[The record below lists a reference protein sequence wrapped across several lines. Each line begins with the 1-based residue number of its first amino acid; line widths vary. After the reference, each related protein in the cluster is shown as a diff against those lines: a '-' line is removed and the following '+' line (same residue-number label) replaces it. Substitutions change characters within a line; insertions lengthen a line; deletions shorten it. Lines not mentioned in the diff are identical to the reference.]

1 MTADEAARFVR
12 THGVVLESGAGP
24 VPSLA
29 NAIAGEAIRGSW
41 WGHERSREVFAL
53 TRSIRDDPDVLV
65 CRLID
70 GKITYVHR
78 RLWAALVRV
87 AGRFP
92 TRNLARV
99 RERHTASGRHVNEE
113 VVFPGWVSRQ
123 LSAEASALDEE
134 GAVATLGSWCTSVH
148 RKPSPRPSPAGG
160 RGGRTQSG
168 RGPRNQRM

>member
-1 MTADEAARFVR
+1 MTTDEALTFVR

-29 NAIAGEAIRGSW
+29 NAIAGESIRGSW
-41 WGHERSREVFAL
+41 WAHERSRAIFAL
-53 TRSIRDDPDVLV
+53 TRSIRDHPDVLV

-78 RLWAALVRV
+78 RMWAALVRV

-99 RERHTASGRHVNEE
+99 QEKHTASGRHVNEE
-113 VVFPGWVSRQ
+113 VAFPGWVSRE
-123 LSAEASALDEE
+123 LSAEASALDAEE
-134 GAVATLGSWCTSVH
+134 ALATLGNWCESART
-148 RKPSPRPSPAGG
+148 KPSP
-160 RGGRTQSG
+160 T
-168 RGPRNQRM
+168 QRM

>member
-29 NAIAGEAIRGSW
+29 NAIAGESIRGSW
-41 WGHERSREVFAL
+41 WGHERSREIFAL
-53 TRSIRDDPDVLV
+53 TRSIRDHADVLV
-65 CRLID
+65 CRLVD

-87 AGRFP
+87 AKRFP

-113 VVFPGWVSRQ
+113 VVFPEWVSRE
-123 LSAEASALDEE
+123 LAAEASALAEKD
-134 GAVATLGSWCTSVH
+134 ALATLGSWCESART
-148 RKPSPRPSPAGG
+148 KPSPRSSPA
-160 RGGRTQSG
+160 SG
-168 RGPRNQRM
+168 RGSGNQRM